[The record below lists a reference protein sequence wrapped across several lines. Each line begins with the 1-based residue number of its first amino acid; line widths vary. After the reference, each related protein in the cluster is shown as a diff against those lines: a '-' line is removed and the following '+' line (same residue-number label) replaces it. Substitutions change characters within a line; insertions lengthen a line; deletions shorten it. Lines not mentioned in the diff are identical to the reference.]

1 MGLGAVAIKVA
12 NEAWDEGFELEAK
25 VGEPSPASS
34 LGLGLLEIMRVNIC
48 VASSPNYSP
57 SSATWRAGAAALPPP
72 LHRPAQGHLL
82 DRGPQGPDL

>member
-34 LGLGLLEIMRVNIC
+34 LGLGLLEI
-48 VASSPNYSP
+48 
-57 SSATWRAGAAALPPP
+57 L
-72 LHRPAQGHLL
+72 
-82 DRGPQGPDL
+82 